1 MLTDR
6 DLQIVDLAV
15 LTAIDKVKS
24 DEGLLIEWLSALQ
37 VKKLKIKTSGNP
49 GDLKD
54 KNNH

>member
-15 LTAIDKVKS
+15 LTAVDKVKN

-37 VKKLKIKTSGNP
+37 DRRDPDSINGN
-49 GDLKD
+49 GIRERAEDL
-54 KNNH
+54 